1 MEKKG
6 NPGTAGLPIEGAEM
20 NQTMKVLEM
29 LRKGPITRYHGFNNG
44 VLNLTARI
52 ADLRKLGYG
61 IHCQMIQADGHGSS
75 EFGRWH
81 LVFDVDR
88 KKSIDLTL

>member
-1 MEKKG
+1 MEEKRYSRIE
-6 NPGTAGLPIEGAEM
+6 GLPVEGAEM

-61 IHCQMIQADGHGSS
+61 IHCQMIQAEGHGSS

-88 KKSIDLTL
+88 KKALT